1 MTCVSGLTG
10 KTNWEQAQVEQ
21 ISDTMDDLRAEVAKW
36 IYEKTE
42 DKKVSNKAYHHKQKQ
57 KDMCAQQILGKA
69 RHQPSLATVLAFA
82 SKKSTLRKHAHKIY
96 SNILRL

>member
-1 MTCVSGLTG
+1 
-10 KTNWEQAQVEQ
+10 
-21 ISDTMDDLRAEVAKW
+21 MDDLRAEVAKW

-57 KDMCAQQILGKA
+57 KDVLLRKFSAKA
-69 RHQPSLATVLAFA
+69 RHQPSLATVLAVA
-82 SKKSTLRKHAHKIY
+82 SKTSTLRKHAHTIY